1 MTRLEQLTLVINQ
14 ILSLAVATL
23 KASSY
28 TALP

>member
-14 ILSLAVATL
+14 ILRLAVATL
-23 KASSY
+23 KASGY